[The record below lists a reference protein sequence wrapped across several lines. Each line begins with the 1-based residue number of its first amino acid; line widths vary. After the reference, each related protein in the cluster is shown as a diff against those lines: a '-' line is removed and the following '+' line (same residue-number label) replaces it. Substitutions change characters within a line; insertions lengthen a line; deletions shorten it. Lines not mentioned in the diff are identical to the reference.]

1 MRQLILFA
9 VLLFS
14 VGISSHAQDFY
25 QIQNRWK
32 SNEFIHAE
40 QPQPAVGSI
49 QPGWWSAQWIIVD
62 VDGSGYYQIK
72 NRWKNEFLHIQNG
85 ALECSSIQPGW
96 WSAQWALEPVE
107 GSSFVRLRNRWKQE
121 TAIHNQNGR
130 LEAGSIDLGWWSAQW
145 QLIKVGEPQPV
156 AVEQPVAMPTVVHQ
170 EVSPRNNLNPSAF
183 VPEHGGVVTQISV
196 RYTDQLSLPDN
207 IQVGNQIYFFPQE
220 VIISNT
226 AGLSFDPKNLP
237 IGGQTFT
244 VTEINPKVK
253 LDRPMP
259 MMRNRDNESFSLV
272 VEIF

>member
-14 VGISSHAQDFY
+14 VGINSQAQDFY

-40 QPQPAVGSI
+40 QPQPMVGAI
-49 QPGWWSAQWIIVD
+49 QLGWWSAQWIIID

-85 ALECSSIQPGW
+85 AIECSSIQPGW

-107 GSSFVRLRNRWKQE
+107 GSSFVRLRNRWKLE
-121 TAIHNQNGR
+121 AAIHNQNGR

-145 QLIKVGEPQPV
+145 MLMKVGEPQSAAV
-156 AVEQPVAMPTVVHQ
+156 AQPVATPTVVQQ

-183 VPEHGGVVTQISV
+183 APEHGGVVTQISV

-220 VIISNT
+220 VIGSNT

-259 MMRNRDNESFSLV
+259 MMRNRDNDYFSLV